1 LKGNLPSPSRKTRDG
16 EASANHTRPQAIV
29 CLGATAAQGL
39 FGRDF
44 RVTQHRGEFLDRQLA
59 EYVMATVRP
68 SSILR
73 APDEKN
79 RQEEMKRFVSDW
91 KKITRLV

>member
-1 LKGNLPSPSRKTRDG
+1 
-16 EASANHTRPQAIV
+16 
-29 CLGATAAQGL
+29 
-39 FGRDF
+39 
-44 RVTQHRGEFLDRQLA
+44 VTQHRGEFLDRQLA